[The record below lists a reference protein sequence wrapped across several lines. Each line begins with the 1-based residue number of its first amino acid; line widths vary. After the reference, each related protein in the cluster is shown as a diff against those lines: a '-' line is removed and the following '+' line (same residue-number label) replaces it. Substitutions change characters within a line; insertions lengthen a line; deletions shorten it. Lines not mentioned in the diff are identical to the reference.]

1 MTTRDI
7 KTLGEDGA
15 RLLTS
20 LSVAGKTVFTSEDAV
35 QVLEDEV
42 NVRLLLSR
50 LEKKRWLKRLEKGK
64 YLILPFEAGMEGKY
78 SEHPFIIA
86 STLVTP
92 YAISYWSALNYYGY
106 TEQIPGTIYVSS
118 TKRRADLDIADL
130 GLRFKFVKLTPSK
143 FFGHHQIWIEERGLN
158 ITDRE
163 KTIVDCLDHPEYCGG
178 IVEATKGLWYAC
190 SQEEIDLAK
199 LTKYV
204 DRMGNR
210 SIFKRLGYLSEV
222 LGLSIGGFLETW
234 KARIS
239 SGYTLLDPVMPKGGS
254 HDSRWNL
261 QINVTGHDLTEW
273 RTH

>member
-1 MTTRDI
+1 MATRDI

-20 LSVAGKTVFTSEDAV
+20 LSAAGKTVFTSEDAA
-35 QVLEDEV
+35 QVLGNEV

-50 LEKKRWLKRLEKGK
+50 LERKRWLKRLEKGK

-86 STLVTP
+86 SKLIAP

-118 TKRRADLDIADL
+118 TRRRADLEIPDL
-130 GLRFKFVKLTPSK
+130 GLRFEFVKLIPSK
-143 FFGHHQIWIEERGLN
+143 FFGHHEVWIEERRVN

-178 IVEATKGLWYAC
+178 IVEATKGLWYAYT
-190 SQEEIDLAK
+190 QEEIDLAR
-199 LTKYV
+199 LTEYV
-204 DRMGNR
+204 ERMNNR
-210 SIFKRLGYLSEV
+210 TIFKRLGYLAE
-222 LGLSIGGFLETW
+222 LLELSVGEFLQSW
-234 KARIS
+234 KENIS
-239 SGYTLLDPVMPKGGS
+239 SGYPLLDPVMPDAGRYNS
-254 HDSRWNL
+254 HWNL
-261 QINVTGHDLTEW
+261 RINVARHDLTEW

>member
-1 MTTRDI
+1 MTTRDM

-20 LSVAGKTVFTSEDAV
+20 LSVAGKTVFTSEDAA
-35 QVLEDEV
+35 QVLGDKV
-42 NVRLLLSR
+42 NARLLLSR

-86 STLVTP
+86 SKLITP
-92 YAISYWSALNYYGY
+92 YAVSYWSALNHYGY

-118 TKRRADLDIADL
+118 TKRRTDMEIADL
-130 GLRFKFVKLTPSK
+130 GLRFKFVRLTPSK
-143 FFGHHQIWIEERGLN
+143 FFGHHAVWIQERKIN

-178 IVEATKGLWYAC
+178 IVEATKGLWYGC
-190 SQEEIDLAK
+190 TQEEIDVAK
-199 LTKYV
+199 LTEYV
-204 DRMGNR
+204 ERMNNR
-210 SIFKRLGYLSEV
+210 SIFKRLGYLAELLKLPV
-222 LGLSIGGFLETW
+222 GEFLQTW
-234 KARIS
+234 KRNIS
-239 SGYTLLDPVMPKGGS
+239 SGYSLLDPVMPKAGR
-254 HDSRWNL
+254 HNSRWNL
-261 QINVTGHDLTEW
+261 RINVTHHDLTEW

>member
-20 LSVAGKTVFTSEDAV
+20 LSVAGKTVFTSEDAAE
-35 QVLEDEV
+35 VLGAEV

-50 LEKKRWLKRLEKGK
+50 LENKRWLKRLEKGK

-78 SEHPFIIA
+78 SEHPFVIA
-86 STLVTP
+86 SKLTTP

-118 TKRRADLDIADL
+118 TRRRTDLEITDL
-130 GLRFKFVKLTPSK
+130 GLWFKFVKLAPSK
-143 FFGHHQIWIEERGLN
+143 FFGHQEVWVEERKVN

-163 KTIVDCLDHPEYCGG
+163 KTIVDCLDRPEYCGG
-178 IVEATKGLWYAC
+178 IVESTKGLWYAC
-190 SQEEIDLAK
+190 TQEEIDLVK
-199 LTKYV
+199 LTEYV
-204 DRMGNR
+204 TIMNNR
-210 SIFKRLGYLSEV
+210 SIFKRLGYLAE
-222 LGLSIGGFLETW
+222 LLELPIGESLQTW
-234 KARIS
+234 KESIS
-239 SGYTLLDPVMPKGGS
+239 SGYTLLDPVMPRGGRYN
-254 HDSRWNL
+254 SRWNL
-261 QINVTGHDLTEW
+261 QINVDRHELTEW